1 MSTNAAELSTL
12 SYAKYGKTNV
22 RVFRIVRGDDGL
34 HTVVEYSVETL
45 LEGDI
50 ETSYTEADNSVVV
63 ATDSIKNITYFLAK
77 TSPYIL
83 SPEKFA
89 LHIGTFFSSKYA
101 HIHKVHVTV
110 TQLRWSRITV
120 DGKEHKHSFYRD
132 GDDRRVVKAIVDAT
146 AGKHALTATL
156 TSGLT
161 DLLVLKS
168 TGSAFENF
176 YRDEYTTL
184 VPVDDRIFSTSVD
197 LSYTFSDIKLV
208 APQDEAKTEFQVPLK
223 EGDEGYAGSVWD
235 DGVAERARKAT
246 LEVFA
251 VDESASVQATLY
263 KMGQRIIAENAG
275 IKDVSYSLPNKHYIP
290 VDMKYL
296 GIDNLTPYVLSFDPS
311 QSSLRLRFP
320 LFLRL
325 FATFSSLFFSVFI
338 CLVVRCPM
346 VYMSSATIVRPRST
360 RCTRHD

>member
-1 MSTNAAELSTL
+1 MSTDLSTL

-22 RVFRIVRGDDGL
+22 RVFRIVRGEAGL
-34 HTVVEYSVETL
+34 HTIVEYNVETL

-50 ETSYTEADNSVVV
+50 ATSYTEADNTVVV
-63 ATDSIKNITYFLAK
+63 ATDSVKNITYFLAK
-77 TSPYIL
+77 TSPHIL

-89 LHIGTFFSSKYA
+89 LHIGTFFVSKYA

-110 TQLRWSRITV
+110 TQLRWNRISV

-132 GDDRRVVKAIVDAT
+132 GDDRRVVQAVVDGT
-146 AGKHALTATL
+146 KGKQSLTASL
-156 TSGLT
+156 TSGIT

-176 YRDEYTTL
+176 YKDEYTTL

-208 APQDEAKTEFQVPLK
+208 APQDDKKLEFQVPLK
-223 EGDEGYAGSVWD
+223 EGDVGFKGSVWD
-235 DGVAERARKAT
+235 DSVAARARTAT

-263 KMGQRIIAENAG
+263 KMAQRIIAENDG
-275 IKDVSYSLPNKHYIP
+275 VKDVTYTLPNKHYIP
-290 VDMKYL
+290 VDMKYI
-296 GIDNLTPYVLSFDPS
+296 GIDNLTPYVNFFFSILLLLPFFFFFIPSLPFPFTFIPDSLGSGHLPS
-311 QSSLRLRFP
+311 QYHDTFRRPSFRVLRIGLINY
-320 LFLRL
+320 LFD
-325 FATFSSLFFSVFI
+325 SQ
-338 CLVVRCPM
+338 
-346 VYMSSATIVRPRST
+346 
-360 RCTRHD
+360 